1 MDAKLWVPEYDNPE
15 LWHKEFWRSLQANV
29 KTSRRGF
36 FRSSISSLLGLVAMQ
51 HFGSSSLAQL
61 DDVVSRAK
69 HCIVLF
75 MNGGAS
81 QIDTFDPKPGTK
93 NGGPFAAIPTSVKG
107 IQVSEHLPHVA
118 EQAHH
123 LSIIRSMVSREG
135 NHERA
140 RYLLHTGYA
149 PGGAVKHPTL
159 GSLTSYYL
167 DESLS
172 DLPNCV
178 NINAPTYTGGFLGAM
193 HDPFVVN
200 DSMRPVEDL
209 SYPAQM
215 DTHRFRERLKMLRA
229 IEKDFIA
236 KRTGRSTEAH
246 EAIYEK
252 ADQLIN
258 SPKID
263 AFQLNDE
270 PIAVREAYGMNKF
283 GQGCLMAR
291 RLVEAGVKFVEVSLD
306 GWDTHQNNFERTKEL
321 LDMVDSAFAM
331 LLKDLSERDLLDE
344 TIVLWL
350 GEFGRTPRIN
360 NNDGRDHHT
369 KGWSAVVAGG
379 GTRGGQVIGGTN
391 EDGTGDVS
399 GAVGVPDLFA
409 SLCFALGIN
418 PDEENYSRSGRP
430 IRVVNDGTVI
440 EELFRTL

>member
-1 MDAKLWVPEYDNPE
+1 MDAKLWVPEYDTPE
-15 LWHKEFWRSLQANV
+15 LWHKEFWRSLQADV
-29 KTSRRGF
+29 KTSRRSF
-36 FRSSISSLLGLVAMQ
+36 FKTGVTSFLGLVAMQ

-61 DDVVSRAK
+61 EDVMPRAK
-69 HCIVLF
+69 QCIVLF

-81 QIDTFDPKPGTK
+81 QTDTFDPKPDTK
-93 NGGPFAAIPTSVKG
+93 NGGPFAVIPTSVKG
-107 IQVSEHLPHVA
+107 VQVSEHLPQVA

-149 PGGAVKHPTL
+149 PGGAVRHPTL

-167 DESLS
+167 DDSLS
-172 DLPNCV
+172 DLPSCV
-178 NINAPTYTGGFLGAM
+178 NINAPTYSGGFLGAA

-200 DSMRPVEDL
+200 DPMRPVEDL

-215 DTHRFRERLKMLRA
+215 DTHRFRERLKMLRT
-229 IEKDFIA
+229 IEEDFIA

-246 EAIYEK
+246 EAIYKK

-270 PIAVREAYGMNKF
+270 PLALREAYGMNKF

-321 LDMVDSAFAM
+321 LNVVDPAFAM

-369 KGWSAVVAGG
+369 NGWSAVVAGG
-379 GTRGGQVIGGTN
+379 GTRGGQVIGGTT
-391 EDGTGDVS
+391 EDGTEVVS
-399 GAVGVPDLFA
+399 GVVGVPDLFA

-430 IRVVNDGTVI
+430 IRVVNDGSVI
-440 EELFRTL
+440 EELFS

>member
-1 MDAKLWVPEYDNPE
+1 MDAKLWVPEYDTPE
-15 LWHKEFWRSLQANV
+15 LWHTEI
-29 KTSRRGF
+29 SRRCF
-36 FRSSISSLLGLVAMQ
+36 FKSGITSFLGLVAMQ
-51 HFGSSSLAQL
+51 HFGSSSSAQL
-61 DDVVSRAK
+61 EDMLPRAK

-81 QIDTFDPKPGTK
+81 QIDTFDPKPDTK
-93 NGGPFAAIPTSVKG
+93 NGGPFAAIPTSVEG
-107 IQVSEHLPHVA
+107 IQVSEHLPQVA

-149 PGGAVKHPTL
+149 PGGAVRHPTL

-167 DESLS
+167 DDSLS

-178 NINAPTYTGGFLGAM
+178 NINAPTYAGGFLGAT

-263 AFQLNDE
+263 AFQLNEE
-270 PIAVREAYGMNKF
+270 PLAVREAYGMNKF

-321 LDMVDSAFAM
+321 LNLVDPAFAM
-331 LLKDLSERDLLDE
+331 LLKDLSERHLLDE

-369 KGWSAVVAGG
+369 NGWATVVAGG
-379 GTRGGQVIGGTN
+379 GTRGGQVIGGTD
-391 EDGTGDVS
+391 EDGSEVVS

-409 SLCFALGIN
+409 SLCFALGID

-430 IRVVNDGTVI
+430 IRVANDGSVI
-440 EELFRTL
+440 EELFG

>member
-1 MDAKLWVPEYDNPE
+1 MNTKIWVPEYDTPE
-15 LWHKEFWRSLQANV
+15 LWHKEVSRRSFV
-29 KTSRRGF
+29 KTG
-36 FRSSISSLLGLVAMQ
+36 ISSFLGLIAMQ
-51 HFGSSSLAQL
+51 HFGSSSVAQL
-61 DDVVSRAK
+61 EDVIPRAK

-75 MNGGAS
+75 MSGGAS
-81 QIDTFDPKPGTK
+81 QLDTFDPKPGTK
-93 NGGPFAAIPTSVKG
+93 NGGPFAAIPTSTKG
-107 IQVSEHLPHVA
+107 IQISEHLPNVA

-149 PGGAVKHPTL
+149 PGGAVRHPTL
-159 GSLTSYYL
+159 GSITSHYL
-167 DESLS
+167 EDEFLN
-172 DLPNCV
+172 LPSCV
-178 NINAPTYTGGFLGAM
+178 NINSPTYSGGFLGAT
-193 HDPFVVN
+193 HDPFVVK
-200 DSMRPVEDL
+200 DPMMPVEDI

-246 EAIYEK
+246 EAIYKK
-252 ADQLIN
+252 ADELIN

-263 AFQLNDE
+263 AFNLDDE
-270 PIAVREAYGMNKF
+270 PIAIREAYGMNRF

-306 GWDTHQNNFERTKEL
+306 GWDTHQNNFERTQEL
-321 LDMVDSAFAM
+321 LDMVDPAFAM
-331 LLKDLSERDLLDE
+331 LLQDLSERDLLDE
-344 TIVLWL
+344 TLVLWL

-360 NNDGRDHHT
+360 ENDGRDHHT
-369 KGWSAVVAGG
+369 NGWSAVVGG
-379 GTRGGQVIGGTN
+379 GGVRGGQVVGGTN
-391 EDGTGDVS
+391 EDGSQVVS

-418 PDEENYSRSGRP
+418 GDEENYSRSGRP

-440 EELFRTL
+440 EELFKA